1 MRIVAILLLS
11 ACVTA
16 AHAEKLFTP
25 VYVKQTTAACGNLA
39 SLQYRDALIRE
50 QRTESLS
57 GINTMATFTGECGNV
72 PEGQWMFLDGW
83 SGNYVCLRS
92 RLGAD
97 CAWVRR
103 GAIGEVAELYPGRT
117 FEQGNNGVSCPQWA
131 AVVEKSAA
139 KEKDYTTKWLASRP
153 KNAAQEFAQ
162 GMLTGMLGM
171 VTGGPDSGAVNHANA
186 CVYYF
191 ATAQEQGRRLTA
203 YAHCPAL
210 GANGKKETVRALY
223 QSTLKLAN
231 DSCAPH

>member
-1 MRIVAILLLS
+1 MRIALAILASL
-11 ACVTA
+11 AVTA

-25 VYVKQTTAACGNLA
+25 VYIKQTTGICGNLT
-39 SLQYRDALIRE
+39 SLQYRDSLIRE
-50 QRTESLS
+50 GRTESLS

-83 SGNYVCLRS
+83 SGNYVCLRP

-103 GAIGEVAELYPGRT
+103 SAIGEVAELYPGRT
-117 FEQGNNGVSCPQWA
+117 FEQGNNGVSCAQWA

-139 KEKDYTTKWLASRP
+139 KEKDYTKKWLGSRP
-153 KNAAQEFAQ
+153 KNVGEEFAQ
-162 GMLTGMLGM
+162 GMLSAVVGTF
-171 VTGGPDSGAVNHANA
+171 TGGPDSGAVNHANA

-210 GANGKKETVRALY
+210 GANGKREQERALY

>member
-1 MRIVAILLLS
+1 MRIALAILAS
-11 ACVTA
+11 FVVTA

-25 VYVKQTTAACGNLA
+25 VYIKQTTGACGNLA
-39 SLQYRDALIRE
+39 SLQYRDSLIRE
-50 QRTESLS
+50 GRTESLS
-57 GINTMATFTGECGNV
+57 GINTMAAFTGECGNV

-83 SGNYVCLRS
+83 NGNYVCLRP

-103 GAIGEVAELYPGRT
+103 GAVGEVTELFPGRT
-117 FEQGNNGVSCPQWA
+117 FEQGNKGVSCAQWA
-131 AVVEKSAA
+131 AVVEKSTA
-139 KEKDYTTKWLASRP
+139 KEKDYTKKWLASGP
-153 KNAAQEFAQ
+153 KNPVEEFAQ

-171 VTGGPDSGAVNHANA
+171 VTGGPDSSTVNHANA

-210 GANGKKETVRALY
+210 GANGKKETERALY

-231 DSCAPH
+231 DGCAPR